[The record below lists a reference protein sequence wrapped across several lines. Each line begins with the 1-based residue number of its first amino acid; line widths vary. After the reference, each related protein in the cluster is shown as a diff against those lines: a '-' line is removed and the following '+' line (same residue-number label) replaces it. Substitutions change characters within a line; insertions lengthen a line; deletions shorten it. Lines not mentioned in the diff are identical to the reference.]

1 MIQKSENFLNE
12 KNVKITKRE
21 HTFKNFSSIYNAEIL
36 NCFNSEL
43 QLSNT
48 ESAIRRKLIELLTQ
62 LKRFKF
68 VTKLV
73 LVFKRI
79 ESGDKTK
86 FGNFYSS

>member
-1 MIQKSENFLNE
+1 M
-12 KNVKITKRE
+12 TKRE
-21 HTFKNFSSIYNAEIL
+21 YTFKDFLSIYNAEIL

-48 ESAIRRKLIELLTQ
+48 ESAIKRKLIDLLTQ

-68 VTKLV
+68 VTELV

-79 ESGDKTK
+79 ENGVKIK